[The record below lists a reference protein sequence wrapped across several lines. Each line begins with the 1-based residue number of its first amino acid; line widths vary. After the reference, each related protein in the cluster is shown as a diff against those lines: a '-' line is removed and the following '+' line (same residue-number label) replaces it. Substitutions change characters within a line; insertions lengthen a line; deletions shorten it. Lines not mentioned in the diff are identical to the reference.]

1 MIGLTSDG
9 QPCISAELPALSGG
23 SWSPALWSITG
34 SVPDRIKIPAKGT
47 PAEEAHLLSGMERFL
62 VLVQHH
68 RRGVLAG
75 SLVLLSATADV
86 ADVVWFVHRPAVPG

>member
-23 SWSPALWSITG
+23 SWAPALWSITG
-34 SVPDRIKIPAKGT
+34 SVPYRIKIPAKGT
-47 PAEEAHLLSGMERFL
+47 PADEAHLLSGMERFL

-75 SLVLLSATADV
+75 ALVLLAAIAAV
-86 ADVVWFVHRPAVPG
+86 AAVL